1 MWLMN
6 PNEAVKQETRVRGQG
21 KRGPPKR
28 DVGPK
33 LKAQNP
39 HALISKHSP
48 QMQAY
53 QGRDQ

>member
-1 MWLMN
+1 MN